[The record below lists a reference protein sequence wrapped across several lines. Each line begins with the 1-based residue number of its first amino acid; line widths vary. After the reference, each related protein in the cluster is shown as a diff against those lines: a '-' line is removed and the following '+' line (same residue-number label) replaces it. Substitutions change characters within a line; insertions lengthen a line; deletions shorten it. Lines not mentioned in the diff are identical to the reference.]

1 MPTKYF
7 LIKLVVGL
15 EADSD
20 VPPEMEDGL
29 EDIEGA
35 IEAGLEYQLQN
46 SKARIGRFQGRE
58 LDREM
63 MRDKTDPDCDC
74 LELGWAG
81 NGHRSCC
88 LLAEIG
94 DKE

>member
-20 VPPEMEDGL
+20 VLPEMEDGL
-29 EDIEGA
+29 ADIEGA

-46 SKARIGRFQGRE
+46 SKGRIGRFQGRE
-58 LDREM
+58 LEGERV
-63 MRDKTDPDCDC
+63 RDKTDPDCSC
-74 LELGWAG
+74 RSRGWYG
-81 NGHRSCC
+81 RKHDSQC
-88 LLAEIG
+88 LLTGIG
-94 DKE
+94 DEG